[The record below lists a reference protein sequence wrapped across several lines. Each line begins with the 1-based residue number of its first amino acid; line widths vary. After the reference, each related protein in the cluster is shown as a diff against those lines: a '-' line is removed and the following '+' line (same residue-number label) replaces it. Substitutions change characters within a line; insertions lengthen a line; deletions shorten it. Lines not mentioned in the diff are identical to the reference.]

1 MSVSDADIEDLVA
14 RRDIMAVLTRYCTA
28 LDRADLAMMEQVYWP
43 DGGDRHGIY
52 VGDAKTFIPFII
64 NGIQIWFEV
73 TTHAISNIDIVVDGD
88 RAASEAYLLSVCRV
102 RQPQAAEIFGDAYLA
117 RHGNGT
123 LVPDQHQFM
132 MGGRYLDRFERRK
145 GEWRIF
151 ERQVV
156 TRLERQRTID
166 GNHRRRHVQDAAPP
180 RLLWPQRPSLRIFRR
195 RQRKRQDRSTIT
207 AHGRRGGKASGR
219 CAHAL

>member
-1 MSVSDADIEDLVA
+1 MSVGDAVLEDLVA

-132 MGGRYLDRFERRK
+132 MGGRYLDRFERRG

-156 TRLERQRTID
+156 LDWNDNGPSTEITDEGMFKTLRPRGRYGPSDPVYEFFGGASKNDKI
-166 GNHRRRHVQDAAPP
+166 AA
-180 RLLWPQRPSLRIFRR
+180 L
-195 RQRKRQDRSTIT
+195 
-207 AHGRRGGKASGR
+207 
-219 CAHAL
+219 